1 MYTEK
6 LLWITMELLVKEV
19 KENQTERSVI
29 LSLFPKQFILADSF
43 DNFDDNTL
51 DSLLAREFSS
61 LKYLPRW
68 IGVQIISVYDAQQI
82 LEVYVGIFFQNLVK
96 FSLSC
101 IAKNKLIDLL
111 ERVRL
116 NELWRIL
123 LYRVFILFEN
133 FYNFSG
139 HLIGNWIF
147 DTQVVQGFEYF

>member
-1 MYTEK
+1 
-6 LLWITMELLVKEV
+6 MELLVKEV

-116 NELWRIL
+116 NEL
-123 LYRVFILFEN
+123 
-133 FYNFSG
+133 
-139 HLIGNWIF
+139 
-147 DTQVVQGFEYF
+147 